1 MTSIVKLM
9 ETKPQSILSEE
20 DNVIW
25 NEMVSYLEDKPQIK
39 SAAQIIE
46 LIDEAYVA
54 ITGINVEQNDNSNK
68 WHNVIAKELIQ
79 KYYLVSF

>member
-1 MTSIVKLM
+1 M
-9 ETKPQSILSEE
+9 EIKPQSILSEE

>member
-25 NEMVSYLEDKPQIK
+25 SEMVSYLEDKPQIK

-54 ITGINVEQNDNSNK
+54 ITGSNIEQNDDSNK

>member
-1 MTSIVKLM
+1 M

-25 NEMVSYLEDKPQIK
+25 SEMVSYLEDKPQIK